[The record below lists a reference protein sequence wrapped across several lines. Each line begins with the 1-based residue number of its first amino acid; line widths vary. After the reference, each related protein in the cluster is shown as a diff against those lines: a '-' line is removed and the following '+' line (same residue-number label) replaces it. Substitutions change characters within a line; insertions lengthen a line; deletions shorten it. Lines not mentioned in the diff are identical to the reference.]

1 MLKLQKS
8 GNPNRRSLGGY
19 KMKPRISRILV
30 AMGAG
35 LGLVVGGVWVASA
48 AEPLQGVTANEIV
61 IGTNIDLSG
70 VTAVQGVNNS
80 DAIRMAFDDAN
91 AKGGINGRKIRYIVE
106 DNQYTVP
113 RAVQAM
119 NKLLNL
125 DHIFIAVADGGTP
138 MNNAN
143 MPAQFAKGVPNIL
156 PLTAAR
162 SMYEPYNR
170 LKFAQFASYYD
181 QMRAAVKYFVEEKK
195 SKKLCVMYQ
204 DTDFGRDVLDGV
216 KAEADALKMKI
227 VATTASKP
235 TDTDFSADLIKLN
248 DAGCD
253 FIGMGTIVRDTN
265 DILSQARKM
274 GWKPNMVGQSASYD
288 TSVATIPGG
297 ASEGFYSMSP
307 SLYAYPDD
315 KRPAVQ
321 AFMKEFKQRYGIDAN
336 FLGETGYTTA
346 QIVLLALKNAGPN
359 LTVDSFIKAME
370 GIHDFKD
377 IFGSTLSFGPKQHH
391 GSTSA
396 YMSVVH
402 DGRWVPVETQA
413 LSY

>member
-1 MLKLQKS
+1 MKS
-8 GNPNRRSLGGY
+8 HTA
-19 KMKPRISRILV
+19 KILV
-30 AMGAG
+30 AIGAG
-35 LGLVVGGVWVASA
+35 LGLFAGDVQTALS
-48 AEPLQGVTANEIV
+48 AEPVQGVTAEEIV

-80 DAIRMAFDDAN
+80 DAIRMVFDDAN
-91 AKGGINGRKIRYIVE
+91 AKGGINGRKIKYIVE

-125 DHIFIAVADGGTP
+125 DHVFITVADGGTP

-143 MPAQFAKGVPNIL
+143 MPAQFAKNVPNVL

-181 QMRAAVKYFVEEKK
+181 QMRAAVKYFVANKQ
-195 SKKLCVMYQ
+195 SKKLCALYQ
-204 DTDFGRDVLDGV
+204 DTDFGRDALAGV
-216 KAEADALKMKI
+216 QAEADALKMKI
-227 VATTASKP
+227 VATAASKP
-235 TDTDFSADLIKLN
+235 TDTDFSADLTKLR

-253 FIGMGTIVRDTN
+253 FIAMGTIVRDTN
-265 DILSQARKM
+265 DILSQVGKM
-274 GWKPNMVGQSASYD
+274 GWKPVMVGQSASYD
-288 TSVATIPGG
+288 TAVATVPGG

-321 AFMKEFKQRYGIDAN
+321 AFAKEFKTRYGIEPN
-336 FLGETGYTTA
+336 FFGETGYTTA
-346 QIVLLALKNAGPN
+346 QLVVLALKNAGPN

-370 GIHDFKD
+370 GIHEYKD

-396 YMSVVH
+396 YLSVVH
-402 DGRWVPVETQA
+402 DGRWVPVEMEA